1 MLNLTVLLDAPRA
14 KTSDNF
20 LIRDVPG
27 TSGRLDVVCRILIS
41 TFRTIPELAPNIQFN
56 AILGGPPNPPLRLRA
71 EHMTPNEVPES
82 ELACALLLKTALFRY
97 RVAHMASDNRFP
109 QFSISPQSFHETLEE
124 LIHLQS
130 QLLYLVENGEPLMQ
144 VNIDFDRPIAVI
156 VGDDQGLHPQHAKIV
171 NAIPIRKVSIG
182 TRSLL
187 GSHVI
192 SLFLLELRRRMEKDC
207 VQDNLK

>member
-1 MLNLTVLLDAPRA
+1 MNLTVLLDAPRA
-14 KTSDNF
+14 KSADNF

-56 AILGGPPNPPLRLRA
+56 AILGGPPNPPLRLRV
-71 EHMTPNEVPES
+71 ENMIPSEFPES
-82 ELACALLLKTALFRY
+82 ELACALLLKTVLFRY
-97 RVAHMASDNRFP
+97 QTAQIMRNNRLP
-109 QFSISPQSFHETLEE
+109 QFSISPQSFHETLNE

-130 QLLYLVENGEPLMQ
+130 QLFYLVENGHPLKQ
-144 VNIDFDRPIAVI
+144 VDIDLDRPITVI
-156 VGDDQGLHPQHAKIV
+156 LGDDQGLHPQHAKIV
-171 NAIPIRKVSIG
+171 NNVPVRKVSIG

-192 SLFLLELRRRMEKDC
+192 SLFLLELKRRMEKGC
-207 VQDNLK
+207 SKDNPK